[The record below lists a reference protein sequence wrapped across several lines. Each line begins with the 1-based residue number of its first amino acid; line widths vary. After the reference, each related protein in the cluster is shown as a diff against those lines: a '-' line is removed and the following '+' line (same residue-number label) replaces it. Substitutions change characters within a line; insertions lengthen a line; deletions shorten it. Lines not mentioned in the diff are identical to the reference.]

1 MRKLLSW
8 LDNHILKIGICF
20 LLFFIPL
27 YPKLPLFDVQNTWV
41 YIRLEDLFVTFLIGI
56 FFLQLIRKKATFK
69 SPLSPPIFIYW
80 LIGGISLGFSILVLS
95 PHLANFFPKV
105 AILHFLRRI
114 EYMMLFFIAF
124 SAIKTRKDAYHCLA
138 FFILGVFGVVIYGFG
153 QKFLGFPA
161 FLTMNEEFAKG
172 TPLYLPSGARA
183 TSTFAG
189 HYDLSAYL
197 ILVLSLFSSLI
208 FGLKAKW
215 EKLGLFLIGLGSY
228 FLLLFT
234 ASRISFAAYLII
246 ISLVLFLQRRR
257 WLIIPVVL
265 ISLFLMKES
274 PGALERFSK
283 TFRVEQ
289 VVYDVN
295 TGKAIGTLEELM
307 VDLNPVKKQQENLP
321 LGSGFLEVPLLE
333 KEGSSS
339 ALKEIRI
346 VTLKT
351 ASRAAQLATVSGE
364 FLVKRAIVYDI
375 SFTTRFQGGWPRAIK
390 AFKRNIFL
398 GSGFSSID
406 LATDNDYLR
415 LLGETG
421 ILGFSSFLLIL
432 FTALLIARQSLRKID
447 NSFAR
452 SVVIGISGGIIGL
465 SLNAL
470 LIDVFEASKVAYI
483 LWIMTGIMTAL
494 YVSLVKKK
502 ESLIKEGRNFLNKP
516 ITPIILLALI
526 AIGVF
531 YSVLANYFV
540 ADDFTWLKWA
550 ATTNFADIPGF
561 FIDAAGFFYRP
572 LIKSIFY
579 FLYQFLGLKSFGYHL
594 ISFGLHFLISIVV
607 YLTTFFLVGKPSF
620 EEKSCT
626 VSTLLRD
633 WRRDNFFIAF
643 LSGFFF
649 LLHPIH
655 GETIFWISGYSGL
668 FSAFFYSLSVYSFL
682 RQERARSWF
691 KQVCFLGSL
700 FFFILSLVSYELAI
714 TLPLVLSF
722 YLIIFKGVKG
732 FKERFRTILPYFGIL
747 CSYFFLRNVIAN
759 AHPLSGD
766 YNYNLGNF
774 VFNFFGNLIGYAG
787 ELILGF
793 RFISFYD
800 FLREGLRGQ
809 KLIAAL
815 FLITV
820 LSLIYYFKRELKKI
834 KVNKLMIFS
843 LGWILIALL
852 PVIGLGNIA
861 ERYLYIPS
869 MGFVILLAIIIVKL
883 YEKKS
888 LVFKLIAIAMLIITT
903 KFYYSELKNSESTWK
918 AAGEVSNKI
927 LRALSTNYRQFPQEG
942 TLYFVDLPL
951 RIKRAWV
958 FPVGLK
964 DGLWFI
970 YKNDNLKIIKGD
982 DIDIAL
988 DYKEKNKD
996 VYVFMYENEELKE
1009 VKIEEIK
1016 VDD

>member
-27 YPKLPLFDVQNTWV
+27 YPKLPLFSVENTWV
-41 YIRLEDLFVTFLIGI
+41 YIRLEDIFVAFLIFI
-56 FFLQLIRKKATFK
+56 FFLQLVRKKATFK
-69 SPLSPPIFIYW
+69 SPLSLPIFVYW
-80 LIGGISLGFSILVLS
+80 LIGGISLVFSILVLG

-124 SAIKTRKDAYHCLA
+124 SAIKTRKDVYHCLA

-153 QKFLGFPA
+153 QKILGFPA

-172 TPLYLPSGARA
+172 IPLYLPSGARA

-197 ILVLSLFSSLI
+197 ILALSLFLSLI

-215 EKLGLFLIGLGSY
+215 EKLGLLFIGLGGY

-246 ISLVLFLQRRR
+246 ISLVLFLQRRK

-274 PGALERFSK
+274 PGALDRFSK
-283 TFRVEQ
+283 TLRVEQ

-307 VDLNPVKKQQENLP
+307 ADLNSVKKEQEDLP

-333 KEGSSS
+333 KESSSS

-346 VTLKT
+346 ITLKT
-351 ASRAAQLATVSGE
+351 ASQSAQLATISGE

-432 FTALLIARQSLRKID
+432 FTALIIARQSLRKID

-452 SVVIGISGGIIGL
+452 SVVIGIVGGIIGL

-483 LWIMTGIMTAL
+483 FWIMIGIMTAL

-502 ESLIKEGRNFLNKP
+502 ESLIKEGLNFLNKP

-526 AIGVF
+526 TISVF
-531 YSVLANYFV
+531 YSALANYFT

-550 ATTNFADIPGF
+550 ATTNLADIPGF
-561 FIDAAGFFYRP
+561 FINAAGFFYRP
-572 LIKSIFY
+572 LIKSVFY

-594 ISFGLHFLISIVV
+594 ISFGLHFLTSMMV
-607 YLTTFFLVGKPSF
+607 YLTAFFLAGESSS
-620 EEKSCT
+620 EAKSRT
-626 VSTLLRD
+626 VPTLRRD

-643 LSGFFF
+643 LAGFFF

-655 GETIFWISGYSGL
+655 GETIFWVSGYSGL
-668 FSAFFYSLSVYSFL
+668 FSAFFYSLSVYLFL
-682 RQERARSWF
+682 RQEKAKNWF
-691 KQVCFLGSL
+691 KRMCCLGGP
-700 FFFILSLVSYELAI
+700 FFFILSLASYELAV
-714 TLPLVLSF
+714 TLPLILSF
-722 YLIIFKGVKG
+722 YLIVFKGIKR
-732 FKERFRTILPYFGIL
+732 FKESFKKILPYFGIL
-747 CSYFFLRNVIAN
+747 AFYLFLRNVIAR

-766 YNYNLGNF
+766 YNYNLGNS
-774 VFNFFGNLIGYAG
+774 VFNFFGNLIGYSG

-793 RFISFYD
+793 RFIPFYD
-800 FLREGLRGQ
+800 FLRESLRGQ

-815 FLITV
+815 FLIVV
-820 LSLIYYFKRELKKI
+820 LSLIYYFKKELKKI
-834 KVNKLMIFS
+834 KINKLIIFS
-843 LGWILIALL
+843 FGWILIALL

-869 MGFVILLAIIIVKL
+869 IGFVILLAIIIIKL

-888 LVFKLIAIAMLIITT
+888 LIFKLIAIMMVITMT
-903 KFYYSELKNSESTWK
+903 RFYYLELRKSESTWEI
-918 AAGEVSNKI
+918 AGEASNKI
-927 LRALSTNYRQFPQEG
+927 LRALSTNYKQFPEKS
-942 TLYFVDLPL
+942 TLYFVNLPL
-951 RIKRAWV
+951 RVERAWV

-964 DGLWFI
+964 
-970 YKNDNLKIIKGD
+970 
-982 DIDIAL
+982 
-988 DYKEKNKD
+988 
-996 VYVFMYENEELKE
+996 
-1009 VKIEEIK
+1009 
-1016 VDD
+1016 